1 MHRACADSALSVRK
15 VLFVRGKVLF
25 VRGEVLFV
33 REKVLF
39 VKLVRRGEGAGSWV
53 ASSLGTEAGSPP
65 AWLPNRDEDGP
76 VSNAIIRQCPEL
88 MGQDQA

>member
-39 VKLVRRGEGAGSWV
+39 VRDFVSAGIIVRKEYRNST
-53 ASSLGTEAGSPP
+53 SLT
-65 AWLPNRDEDGP
+65 
-76 VSNAIIRQCPEL
+76 
-88 MGQDQA
+88 